1 MKKAMR
7 IILPI
12 LLTLVIIGCM
22 IWYLFVY
29 DRVFARDMLLS
40 GARFSEEQ
48 GYFSLSTWFYERAY
62 DLASQD
68 GASKDQVAIELAE
81 QYQKNKNFT
90 KAEFTL
96 TNAIADGAG
105 IDVYI
110 ALCKTYIA
118 QDKLYDAVKMLDT
131 VSNPEIKAQ
140 LDQMRPETPK
150 LSHESGLYN
159 QYLTITIT
167 AKGGKLYTAAGG
179 KYPSTKTAPSTKP
192 INLAEGENSIYA
204 LVLADN
210 GLVSGLATG
219 SYTIGGIIKEIDFA
233 DPAIEAEVR
242 RLLNVSDERILY
254 TNDLWKLTEFT
265 VPEDAQ
271 CYDDLQHMKNLT
283 ALTIEDGVQG
293 NLTYI
298 GQMLNL
304 TDLTIK
310 NTIVD
315 KDAVDAIGKLSI
327 IKNLT
332 LQGCNL
338 TNISVFANLTAVENL
353 DLSHNVISD
362 ISALSAMK
370 KLKTVNLEHNVIAAV
385 SALTGLTAIETLDL
399 SNNNIS
405 SLAPITDIATLTW
418 LDAETN
424 IISDLGELSGLTSLT
439 YLNLKSNKLSNVGK
453 ITNCSNLVE
462 LNIASNSLYDISKLS
477 GLLKLERLDFSYNQV
492 SVIPTFISN
501 CALVTIDGSY
511 NSITDVSPLSG
522 LENLNNVYMDY
533 NSELSSIQSLT
544 ACYNLIEVHV
554 YGTKVTDIIDLVNM
568 SVVVIK

>member
-22 IWYLFVY
+22 VWYLFVY

-81 QYQKNKNFT
+81 QYKKNKNYT
-90 KAEFTL
+90 KAEYTL

-105 IDVYI
+105 LDVYI
-110 ALCKTYIA
+110 ALCETYIE
-118 QDKLYDAVKMLDT
+118 QDKLFDAVKMLDT

-140 LDQMRPETPK
+140 LDQMRPATPK

-159 QYLTITIT
+159 QYITITIT
-167 AKGGKLYTAAGG
+167 AEGGKLYTATGG
-179 KYPSTKTAPSTKP
+179 RYPSTKDKVSTKP
-192 INLAEGENSIYA
+192 INLVDGENAVYA
-204 LVLADN
+204 LVLSDN

-219 SYTIGGIIKEIDFA
+219 SYTIGGVIKEIQFI

-242 RLLNVSDERILY
+242 NLLNVSDERILY
-254 TNDLWKLTEFT
+254 SDDLWKLTEFT
-265 VPEDAQ
+265 VPEGVEN
-271 CYDDLQHMKNLT
+271 YEDLQHMKNLT
-283 ALTIEDGVQG
+283 SLTIENGIQG
-293 NLTYI
+293 DLTCI
-298 GQMLNL
+298 GNMLNL

-315 KDAVDAIGKLSI
+315 KAAVDAIGTLSL

-332 LQGCNL
+332 LQKCNL
-338 TNISVFANLTAVENL
+338 SNISVFANLTAVEYL
-353 DLSHNVISD
+353 DLSHNTISD

-370 KLKTVNLEHNVIAAV
+370 KLHTVILEHNVIAAV
-385 SALTGLTAIETLDL
+385 SALTGLSAIKTLDL

-405 SLAPITDIATLTW
+405 SLAPISDISSLEW
-418 LDAETN
+418 LDASTN
-424 IISDLGELSGLTSLT
+424 IINELGELNGLNALT
-439 YLNLKSNKLSNVGK
+439 YLNLQANKLTHIGK
-453 ITNCSNLVE
+453 ITNCTNLLE
-462 LNIASNSLYDISKLS
+462 LNLASNALYDISKVSALI
-477 GLLKLERLDFSYNQV
+477 KLERLDFSYNQV
-492 SVIPTFISN
+492 SVVPTFVSS
-501 CALVTIDGSY
+501 CALVTIDGSH
-511 NSITDVSPLSG
+511 NGITDVSPLSG

-533 NSELSSIQSLT
+533 NTELSSVKSL
-544 ACYNLIEVHV
+544 ARCYNLIEVHV
-554 YGTKVTDIIDLVNM
+554 YGTKVTDVIDLVNM